1 MDRRERIEN
10 LNEMLLVALNGWQ
23 ADIWTAIPGIVQA
36 FDPVKQTCEVQPTIR
51 FKITDP
57 ALQTYKS
64 PTLVMDPSGQF
75 AWEQMP
81 KLLDCPVVFPGGGG
95 VTLTFPLAV
104 GDEVLV
110 VIASRC
116 IDGWWQ
122 QGGIQN
128 QALARMHD
136 LSDGFVIPQVRSQ
149 KRIFTVSTNGAQLRT
164 DDGAVAVE
172 LNPTTKAVKVTTTGD
187 AEVTAANI
195 KLNGAVTIN
204 GSLNV
209 TGSTTLGGIVFGT
222 HKHTGVQTGGGVS
235 GGPI

>member
-10 LNEMLLVALNGWQ
+10 LNEMLLVALQGWQ
-23 ADIWTAIPGIVQA
+23 ADIWTALPGIVQS
-36 FDPVKQTCEVQPTIR
+36 FDPVKQTCEVQPAIR

-57 ALQTYKS
+57 ALQTYQS
-64 PTLVMDPSGQF
+64 STMVMDPSGQF

-95 VTLTFPLAV
+95 VTLTFPIKP

-116 IDGWWQ
+116 IDSWWQ

-128 QALARMHD
+128 QNLMRMHD
-136 LSDGFVIPQVRSQ
+136 LSDGFVIPQPRSQ
-149 KRIFTVSTNGAQLRT
+149 KRVFTVSTDAAQLRT
-164 DDGAVAVE
+164 DDGSVAVE
-172 LNPTTKAVKVTTTGD
+172 LNPTTKGVKVTTTGD
-187 AEVTAANI
+187 AEVTATNI
-195 KLNGAVTIN
+195 KLTGSVKITGA
-204 GSLNV
+204 LEV
-209 TGSTTLGGIVFGT
+209 TGGATIGGIVFGT
-222 HKHTGVQTGGGVS
+222 HRHTGVQTGGGVS